1 MPIALTPAETFEYQ
15 LKCDRLPDGSVNP
28 DATVFVFKPL
38 TVQGEAQIQNRSF
51 VISAAG
57 QLEQF
62 NLGSNI
68 LARLEFGLKGW
79 RNFKDA
85 AGVDV
90 PFSIDALSRLS
101 PAHRTEL
108 SDAHRAHYSLTPE
121 EGN

>member
-15 LKCDRLPDGSVNP
+15 LKCDRLPDGGVNP
-28 DATVFVFKPL
+28 DATVFVLKPL
-38 TVQGEAQIQNRSF
+38 SIQAEAQIQNRSF
-51 VISAAG
+51 LIG
-57 QLEQF
+57 PGGTFEQF

-85 AGVDV
+85 AGVEV
-90 PFSIDALSRLS
+90 PFSIAALERLS
-101 PAHRTEL
+101 AAHRTEL
-108 SDAHRAHYSLTPE
+108 SDAHRAHYSLTTE